1 MTIKA
6 LTHEL
11 ARLYWADEIVRCAS
25 GNGPSEGE
33 RIAANAHLLTLAEYT
48 AKAAAK
54 WSRKAR
60 RPARYQP
67 PYIADSVQEI
77 ASDMLERDGR
87 EDQRTGVMI
96 GAIGMTLLQML
107 LQNLAWRFA
116 LWLLS
121 DSAEEDRSDLI
132 CRMEGA

>member
-1 MTIKA
+1 MTTET
-6 LTHEL
+6 LTREL
-11 ARLYWADEIVRCAS
+11 ERLYWQDEAVRCAS

-33 RIAANAHLLTLAEYT
+33 RIAANAHLPTLARYT
-48 AKAAAK
+48 ARAAAK

-60 RPARYQP
+60 RPARFQP

-132 CRMEGA
+132 CRMEGE